1 MERQIKIIPCIYGGK
16 PAEAAKA
23 YDHSG
28 ADAVGYYDEK
38 ITAETVKEIAKDI
51 DIPLYAGGGIED
63 LEDVKKILYAGAD
76 KVCLGKTVLVDKEIV
91 KKAGDRFGKDQI
103 IVSMGSGKTGRSRI
117 LCEGNGEARS
127 RTTAFA
133 CRQRI

>member
-38 ITAETVKEIAKDI
+38 ITAETVKEI
-51 DIPLYAGGGIED
+51 E
-63 LEDVKKILYAGAD
+63 
-76 KVCLGKTVLVDKEIV
+76 
-91 KKAGDRFGKDQI
+91 
-103 IVSMGSGKTGRSRI
+103 RI
-117 LCEGNGEARS
+117 LTSRFMPEEALK
-127 RTTAFA
+127 TWKT
-133 CRQRI
+133 

>member
-76 KVCLGKTVLVDKEIV
+76 KVCLGKTSLWIRNREKGRGPVWKGSDYCVH
-91 KKAGDRFGKDQI
+91 
-103 IVSMGSGKTGRSRI
+103 GSGKTGRSRI